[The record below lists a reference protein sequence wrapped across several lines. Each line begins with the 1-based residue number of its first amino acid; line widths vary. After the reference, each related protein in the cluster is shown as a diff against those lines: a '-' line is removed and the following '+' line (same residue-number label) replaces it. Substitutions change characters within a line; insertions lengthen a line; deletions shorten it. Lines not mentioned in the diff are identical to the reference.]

1 MKRIAFK
8 MRILPGM
15 ASEYKRRHD
24 EIWPDLSRL
33 LRQSGISNYSIFLE
47 ESSGELFAVLDSSD
61 PASMDRLPENQIMQK
76 WWSYMSDIMSVNSD
90 NSPVTVPLNEVF
102 HLS

>member
-1 MKRIAFK
+1 
-8 MRILPGM
+8 M

-47 ESSGELFAVLDSSD
+47 ESSGELFAVLDSND